1 MKSLRQVL
9 AEAQKNNEVI
19 WHFNVG
25 SYEQLE
31 AIARVSQK
39 RNIPFIIG
47 VSEGERDAW
56 GISQIVYLIRGY
68 RNRGVAL
75 YLNADHT
82 HSFEKIQEAV
92 VAGFDAVLFDA
103 GKKDLTENIFETKK
117 IVEWVKE
124 YNTIHGSDVLVEGE
138 LGYIGSSSVMLES
151 LPSDMSA
158 LTSIADAKMF
168 CEQTGVDLYAPA
180 VGNIHGILKNG
191 TNPLLDIQRINELT
205 KTISVPMVLH
215 GGSGTPNIKEAIQ
228 AGICVV
234 HISTELRIAWRKGFE
249 SAFTQYPDEV
259 VPYHIIPSVIQTIEH
274 AIEEKIDMVY
284 TKQ

>member
-9 AEAQKNNEVI
+9 IEAQQNNQVI

-31 AIARVSQK
+31 AVANVSQK

-47 VSEGERDAW
+47 VSEGEREAW
-56 GISQIVYLIRGY
+56 GVSQIAYLVRGY
-68 RNRGVAL
+68 RDKGIPL

-82 HSFEKIQEAV
+82 HSFEKIQVAAQ
-92 VAGFDAVLFDA
+92 AGFDAVLFDA
-103 GKKDLTENIFETKK
+103 GKKDLAENISETKK
-117 IVEWVKE
+117 VVDWIKE
-124 YNTIHGSDVLVEGE
+124 YNTMQGSDILVEGE

-168 CEQTGVDLYAPA
+168 YEQTGVDLYAPA
-180 VGNIHGILKNG
+180 VGNVHGVLKDG
-191 TNPLLDIQRINELT
+191 ANPSLDIQRINELA
-205 KTISVPMVLH
+205 KIIPVPMVLH
-215 GGSGTPNIKEAIQ
+215 GGSGTPNIQEAIY
-228 AGICVV
+228 AGVRVV

-249 SAFTQYPDEV
+249 SAFVQYPHEII
-259 VPYHIIPSVIQTIEH
+259 PYHIIPSVVRTIEH

-284 TKQ
+284 TK